1 MSSEISTRRI
11 IVQSVIGVGIFC
23 ALLFGGAGTIAWTEA
38 WLYIFIQISC
48 WALMVLWLRKHNP
61 ELMKVRAEFW
71 KRKGKPWDKA
81 IVILLFVAFVP
92 LYILPGL
99 DAIRYQWSHVTLPL
113 KIIGF
118 FGIVLS
124 SGLMFWAMRA
134 NPYSSTV
141 VEIQADRGHK
151 TITTGPYQ
159 YVRHPMYVGAILWVF
174 SVPLAL
180 GSLSTLVLSIILT
193 SLILVRTHL
202 EDKMLQKE
210 LDGYTAY
217 AGAVKYRLIPG
228 VW

>member
-1 MSSEISTRRI
+1 VS
-11 IVQSVIGVGIFC
+11 
-23 ALLFGGAGTIAWTEA
+23 
-38 WLYIFIQISC
+38 
-48 WALMVLWLRKHNP
+48 
-61 ELMKVRAEFW
+61 
-71 KRKGKPWDKA
+71 
-81 IVILLFVAFVP
+81 
-92 LYILPGL
+92 LP
-99 DAIRYQWSHVTLPL
+99 I

-118 FGIVLS
+118 GLLVLS
-124 SGLMFWAMRA
+124 SGLIFWALKA

-159 YVRHPMYVGAILWVF
+159 YVRHPMYVGAILWGF

-180 GSLSTLVLSIILT
+180 GSLITFVLSIIVT
-193 SLILVRTHL
+193 SLIVVRTHL
-202 EDKMLQKE
+202 EDKVLQKE